1 MISYREAAEYANTI
15 HIDGN
20 GITVVSK
27 NIDRKTELYLEI
39 MKLKEQLSDKQEEL
53 LSICDHKHF
62 NGQSAY
68 VEDDSITKCSIC
80 GDTKW
85 VE

>member
-1 MISYREAAEYANTI
+1 MMSYGEAAEYTNTI

-27 NIDRKTELYLEI
+27 NIDRKTELYLDI
-39 MKLKEQLSDKQEEL
+39 MKLKEQLNDKQEEL

-62 NGQSAY
+62 NGQSAFIEY
-68 VEDDSITKCSIC
+68 KEIKECSIC
-80 GDTKW
+80 GYKNW
-85 VE
+85 A